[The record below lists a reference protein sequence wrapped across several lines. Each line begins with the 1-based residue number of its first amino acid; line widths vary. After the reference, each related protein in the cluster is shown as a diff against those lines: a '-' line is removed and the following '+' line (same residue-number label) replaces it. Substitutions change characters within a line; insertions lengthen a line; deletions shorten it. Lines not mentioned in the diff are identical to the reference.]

1 MLIDAHLHLQ
11 DIQVK
16 GVLTETLA
24 CAWDFGVCR
33 FCCNSTRS
41 SDWPVVEEI
50 VRLDDR
56 IFPFFGVHPWYA
68 EKVKPGWDSELER
81 FLRNRNAGVGE
92 IGLDKTRKDIDFT
105 RQTQVF
111 HRQLEIAGHLE
122 KPFSVHC
129 VRAWGDLTSIL
140 KSNLTPRS
148 RFVMHS
154 YQGSPEMLRE
164 FLDLGAYVSFSW
176 RTLQREAES
185 VQRLIQLVPLDRL
198 LLETDF
204 PYTESNQLENDV
216 SAMKY
221 FECLRGVY
229 MLAALAKGI
238 DQDTLEK
245 AVWANGTAFLFGT
258 PAR

>member
-16 GVLTETLA
+16 GVLTEILA
-24 CAWDFGVCR
+24 RAWDFGVCR
-33 FCCNSTRS
+33 FYCNSTQFS
-41 SDWPVVEEI
+41 NWSEVEEI
-50 VRLDDR
+50 ERLDDR

-68 EKVKPGWDSELER
+68 EEVQPGWDSELEH

-92 IGLDKTRKDIDFT
+92 IGLDKARKDIDFA
-105 RQTQVF
+105 RQTQIF
-111 HRQLEIAGHLE
+111 HRQLEIAGHLA

-129 VRAWGDLTSIL
+129 VRAWGDLTNIL

-176 RTLQREAES
+176 KTLQRETES
-185 VQRLIQLVPLDRL
+185 MQGLVRLVPLDRL

-204 PYTESNQLENDV
+204 PYTGSHQLEDDV

-229 MLAALAKGI
+229 ALAALAKGI

-258 PAR
+258 LAR